1 MLYRLKPASID
12 NTTYFIIFRTSENAF
27 FSLIFLLHWWLCAV
41 SGGHLEKIDIRVALS
56 WHFGKSFSTKFH
68 KTLNNFMNNLDT
80 DRVRFAKIAGPANM
94 PWVFFLLGDDSE
106 ESSKTQT
113 PGAFFV
119 RAEMAVSFLSS
130 EHFCMPSRVYKVF
143 DLIGFLNQEKWT
155 KFQFWNALTDR
166 SVELCKIHHITRNIA
181 EEWPFEVVPYRQV

>member
-1 MLYRLKPASID
+1 MHFQTTTVMKMLYRLKPAFID

-94 PWVFFLLGDDSE
+94 PWVFFSAQRWFWGILKDTDSWCFFRPRRDGSIISIFGALLHA
-106 ESSKTQT
+106 Q
-113 PGAFFV
+113 
-119 RAEMAVSFLSS
+119 
-130 EHFCMPSRVYKVF
+130 PSVQ
-143 DLIGFLNQEKWT
+143 GFW
-155 KFQFWNALTDR
+155 
-166 SVELCKIHHITRNIA
+166 
-181 EEWPFEVVPYRQV
+181 PYRFFK